1 MATVTVPRW
10 GLYINGRWREGS
22 RYVPVLHKYRQE
34 VMAEVAEADEALVDE
49 AVRAAQGALEE
60 RPLSPYRRF
69 EILRR
74 AADLLSQRREE
85 FALTI
90 AREAGKPL
98 KYARVEVDRA
108 IQTISLSGEEA
119 KRIHGEQVPVD
130 AAPGAEGR
138 LAFTLRVPVGVVC
151 AISPFNFPLNLVAH
165 KVAPALAA
173 GNAVVLK
180 PATYTPLTSL
190 MLAQLLEEAGLP
202 PGYLN
207 VVVGGG
213 RTVGE
218 ALLRHP
224 GIALYTFT
232 GSPEV
237 GERVKAATGL
247 RRVILELG
255 NNSPNLVAR
264 DANLDQAA
272 QLLARF
278 AYLYAGQFCISVQRI
293 YVERPAYEPFL
304 EKFVAAARAM
314 KLGDPEE
321 PDTDIGPLISE
332 DDARRVE
339 AWVEEAVQGGA
350 RRVLGGPRQGV
361 LYPATVLT
369 DVRPEMKVV
378 CQEVFGPVASVVACS
393 SFEEAIQQANDTE
406 YGLQAGVFTRSLDR
420 AVQAARSLRMGGV
433 IVNDTSGFRVDLMP
447 YGGVRRSGI
456 GREGPRYAIEEM
468 TDLRIVVLNAA
479 DGW

>member
-1 MATVTVPRW
+1 MATVAVPRW
-10 GLYINGRWREGS
+10 GLYIDGRWREGP
-22 RYVPVLHKYRQE
+22 RPVPVLHKYRQE
-34 VMAEVAEADEALVDE
+34 VMAEVAEADEGLVEE
-49 AVRAAQGALEE
+49 AVAAAQRALRE
-60 RPLSPYRRF
+60 RPLAPYRRF

-74 AADLLSQRREE
+74 AADLLAERRDP

-108 IQTISLSGEEA
+108 VQTISLSAEEA

-130 AAPGAEGR
+130 ASPGAEGR
-138 LAFTLRVPVGVVC
+138 IAFTIRVPVGVVC
-151 AISPFNFPLNLVAH
+151 AIAPFNFPLNLVAH

-237 GERVKAATGL
+237 GERIKAATGL

-255 NNSPNLVAR
+255 NNSPNLVAQ
-264 DANLDQAA
+264 DADLDQAA

-314 KLGDPEE
+314 KLGDPEDPE
-321 PDTDIGPLISE
+321 TDIGPLISE

-350 RRVLGGPRQGV
+350 RRLLGGPRQGP

-393 SFEEAIQQANDTE
+393 SFEEAVERANDTE
-406 YGLQAGVFTRSLDR
+406 YGLQAGVFTNDLRKAML
-420 AVQAARSLRMGGV
+420 AAKTLRMGGV
-433 IVNDTSGFRVDLMP
+433 IINDTSGFRVDLMP
-447 YGGVRRSGI
+447 YGGVKRSGI

-468 TDLRIVVLNAA
+468 TDLRIVVLHTT
-479 DGW
+479 GGR

>member
-1 MATVTVPRW
+1 MATVMAPRW
-10 GLYINGRWREGS
+10 GLYVDGRWRDGT
-22 RYVPVLHKYRQE
+22 RCVRVLHKYRQE
-34 VMAEVAEADEALVDE
+34 VMAEVAEADEDLVHE
-49 AVRAAQGALEE
+49 AVQAARRAVEA

-69 EILRR
+69 EILRK
-74 AADLLSQRREE
+74 AADLLAQRRDE
-85 FALTI
+85 FARTI
-90 AREAGKPL
+90 AQEAGKPL

-151 AISPFNFPLNLVAH
+151 AIAPFNFPLNLVAH

-207 VVVGGG
+207 VLVGSG
-213 RTVGE
+213 RVVGE

-224 GIALYTFT
+224 GIDLYTFT

-237 GERVKAATGL
+237 GERIKAATGL

-255 NNSPNLVAR
+255 NNSPNVVAQ

-272 QLLARF
+272 KLLARF

-293 YVERPAYEPFL
+293 YVEQPAYEPFL
-304 EKFVAAARAM
+304 EKFVTEARAM
-314 KLGDPEE
+314 KLGDPED
-321 PDTDIGPLISE
+321 PDTDIGPMISE
-332 DDARRVE
+332 EDAKRVE
-339 AWVEEAVQGGA
+339 AWVEEAVGGGA
-350 RRVLGGPRQGV
+350 RCILGGSRIGV
-361 LYPATVLT
+361 LYPATILT

-378 CQEVFGPVASVVACS
+378 CQEVFGPVASVVPCAT
-393 SFEEAIQQANDTE
+393 FEEALQQANDTA
-406 YGLQAGVFTRSLDR
+406 YGLQAGVFTRNLDR
-420 AVQAARSLRMGGV
+420 AMKAAKTLRMGGV

-468 TDLRIVVLNAA
+468 TDLRLVVLNVAEA
-479 DGW
+479 G

>member
-10 GLYINGRWREGS
+10 GLYIDGRWRDGP
-22 RYVPVLHKYRQE
+22 RTVPVLHKYRQE
-34 VMAEVAEADEALVDE
+34 VLAEVVEADEALVDE
-49 AVRAAQGALEE
+49 AVQAAQRALEE

-108 IQTISLSGEEA
+108 LQTISLSGEEA
-119 KRIHGEQVPVD
+119 KRIHGEQVPVE
-130 AAPGAEGR
+130 AAPGGEGR

-165 KVAPALAA
+165 KVGPALAA

-237 GERVKAATGL
+237 GERIKAATGL

-255 NNSPNLVAR
+255 NNSPNIVAQ

-293 YVERPAYEPFL
+293 YVE
-304 EKFVAAARAM
+304 
-314 KLGDPEE
+314 
-321 PDTDIGPLISE
+321 
-332 DDARRVE
+332 
-339 AWVEEAVQGGA
+339 
-350 RRVLGGPRQGV
+350 
-361 LYPATVLT
+361 
-369 DVRPEMKVV
+369 
-378 CQEVFGPVASVVACS
+378 
-393 SFEEAIQQANDTE
+393 
-406 YGLQAGVFTRSLDR
+406 
-420 AVQAARSLRMGGV
+420 
-433 IVNDTSGFRVDLMP
+433 
-447 YGGVRRSGI
+447 
-456 GREGPRYAIEEM
+456 
-468 TDLRIVVLNAA
+468 
-479 DGW
+479 

>member
-1 MATVTVPRW
+1 MATATVPRW
-10 GLYINGRWREGS
+10 GLYIDGRWREGT
-22 RYVPVLHKYRQE
+22 RGLPVLHKYRQE

-49 AVRAAQGALEE
+49 AVRAARRAVDE

-74 AADLLSQRREE
+74 AADLLTERKEE
-85 FALTI
+85 FARTI

-108 IQTISLSGEEA
+108 IQTVSLSGEEA

-151 AISPFNFPLNLVAH
+151 AIAPFNFPLNLVAH

-190 MLAQLLEEAGLP
+190 MLCQLLEEAGLP

-218 ALLRHP
+218 ALLRHR
-224 GIALYTFT
+224 GIDLYTFT

-237 GERVKAATGL
+237 GERIKAATGL

-255 NNSPNLVAR
+255 NNSPNVVAQ

-293 YVERPAYEPFL
+293 YVERPAYEAFL

-332 DDARRVE
+332 DDAKRVE
-339 AWVEEAVQGGA
+339 AWVDEAIQGGA
-350 RRVLGGPRQGV
+350 KRVLGGPRDGV

-369 DVRPEMKVV
+369 DVRPDMKVV

-393 SFEEAIQQANDTE
+393 SFEEALRQANDTE
-406 YGLQAGVFTRSLDR
+406 YGLQAGVFTRNLDR
-420 AVQAARSLRMGGV
+420 AMKAARTLRMGGV

-447 YGGVRRSGI
+447 YGGIKRSGI
-456 GREGPRYAIEEM
+456 GREGPRYAVEEM
-468 TDLRIVVLNAA
+468 TDLRIVVLNSA
-479 DGW
+479 DGG

>member
-10 GLYINGRWREGS
+10 GLYIDGRWRDGP
-22 RYVPVLHKYRQE
+22 RTVPVLHKYRQE
-34 VMAEVAEADEALVDE
+34 VLAEVVEADEALVDE
-49 AVRAAQGALEE
+49 AVQAAQRALEQ

-69 EILRR
+69 QILRR
-74 AADLLSQRREE
+74 AADLLSERREE

-108 IQTISLSGEEA
+108 LQTISLSGEEA
-119 KRIHGEQVPVD
+119 KRIHGEQVPVE
-130 AAPGAEGR
+130 AAPGGEGR

-151 AISPFNFPLNLVAH
+151 AITPFNFPLNLVAH

-190 MLAQLLEEAGLP
+190 MLAQLLQEAGLP

-237 GERVKAATGL
+237 GERIKAATGL
-247 RRVILELG
+247 RRVVLELG
-255 NNSPNLVAR
+255 NNSPNIVAQ

-293 YVERPAYEPFL
+293 YVEQPAYEPFL

-314 KLGDPEE
+314 KLGDPED

-339 AWVEEAVQGGA
+339 AWVEEAVHGGA

-393 SFEEAIQQANDTE
+393 SFEEALRQANDTE
-406 YGLQAGVFTRSLDR
+406 YGLQAGVFTRNLDR
-420 AVQAARSLRMGGV
+420 AMKAARTLRMGGV

-447 YGGVRRSGI
+447 YGGIRRSGI

-468 TDLRIVVLNAA
+468 TDLRIVVLNPA
-479 DGW
+479 DG

>member
-1 MATVTVPRW
+1 
-10 GLYINGRWREGS
+10 LYIDGRWRDGP
-22 RYVPVLHKYRQE
+22 RTVPVLHKYRQE
-34 VMAEVAEADEALVDE
+34 VLAEVVEADEALVDE
-49 AVRAAQGALEE
+49 AVQAAQRALEQ

-69 EILRR
+69 QILRR
-74 AADLLSQRREE
+74 AADLLSERREE

-108 IQTISLSGEEA
+108 LQTISLSGEEA
-119 KRIHGEQVPVD
+119 KRIHGEQVPVE
-130 AAPGAEGR
+130 AAPGGEGR

-151 AISPFNFPLNLVAH
+151 AITPFNFPLNLVAH

-190 MLAQLLEEAGLP
+190 MLAQLLQEAGLP

-237 GERVKAATGL
+237 GERIKAATGL
-247 RRVILELG
+247 RRVVLELG
-255 NNSPNLVAR
+255 NNSPNIVAQ

-293 YVERPAYEPFL
+293 YVEQPAYEPFL

-314 KLGDPEE
+314 KLGDPED

-339 AWVEEAVQGGA
+339 AWVEEAVHGGA

-393 SFEEAIQQANDTE
+393 SFEEALRQANDTE
-406 YGLQAGVFTRSLDR
+406 YGLQAGVFTRNLDR
-420 AVQAARSLRMGGV
+420 AMKAARTLRMGGV

-447 YGGVRRSGI
+447 YGGIRRSGI

-468 TDLRIVVLNAA
+468 TDLRIVVLNPA
-479 DGW
+479 DG

>member
-10 GLYINGRWREGS
+10 GLYIDGRWRDGS
-22 RYVPVLHKYRQE
+22 RTVPVLHKYRQE
-34 VMAEVAEADEALVDE
+34 VLAEVVEADEALVDE
-49 AVRAAQGALEE
+49 AVQAAQRAVEQ

-74 AADLLSQRREE
+74 AADRLTERRDE

-108 IQTISLSGEEA
+108 IQTLSLSGEEA
-119 KRIHGEQVPVD
+119 KRIHGEQVPVE

-190 MLAQLLEEAGLP
+190 MLAQLLEQAGLP

-237 GERVKAATGL
+237 GERIKAATGL

-255 NNSPNLVAR
+255 NNSPNIVAQ

-293 YVERPAYEPFL
+293 YVEQPAYEPFL

-314 KLGDPEE
+314 KLGDPED

-369 DVRPEMKVV
+369 DVRREMKVV

-393 SFEEAIQQANDTE
+393 SFEEALRQANDTE
-406 YGLQAGVFTRSLDR
+406 YGLQAGVFTRNLDR
-420 AVQAARSLRMGGV
+420 AMRAVRALRMGGV

-447 YGGVRRSGI
+447 YGGIKRSGI

-468 TDLRIVVLNAA
+468 TDLRIVVLNPA
-479 DGW
+479 DG

>member
-10 GLYINGRWREGS
+10 GLYIDGRWREGR
-22 RYVPVLHKYRQE
+22 RYVPVLHKFRQE
-34 VMAEVAEADEALVDE
+34 VMAEVAEADDLLVDE
-49 AVRAAQGALEE
+49 AVRAAQRAMDE
-60 RPLSPYRRF
+60 RPLPPYRRF

-74 AADLLSQRREE
+74 AADLLAQRRDE

-138 LAFTLRVPVGVVC
+138 LAFTIRVPVGVVC

-165 KVAPALAA
+165 KVGPALAA

-237 GERVKAATGL
+237 GERIKAATGL

-255 NNSPNLVAR
+255 NNSPNIVAQ

-293 YVERPAYEPFL
+293 YVERPAFEAFL
-304 EKFVAAARAM
+304 DKFVAAARAM
-314 KLGDPEE
+314 KLGDPED
-321 PDTDIGPLISE
+321 PDTDIGPMISE

-339 AWVEEAVQGGA
+339 AWVDEAVQGGA
-350 RRVLGGPRQGV
+350 KCVLGGPRQGV

-378 CQEVFGPVASVVACS
+378 CQEVFGPVASVVTCS
-393 SFEEAIQQANDTE
+393 SFEEALEHANRTE
-406 YGLQAGVFTRSLDR
+406 YGLQAGVFTRNLDR
-420 AVQAARSLRMGGV
+420 AMKAARALRMGGV

-447 YGGVRRSGI
+447 YGGVKRSGI

-479 DGW
+479 DKG

>member
-10 GLYINGRWREGS
+10 GLYIDGRWRDGS
-22 RYVPVLHKYRQE
+22 RTVPVLHKYRQE
-34 VMAEVAEADEALVDE
+34 VLAEVVEADEALVDE
-49 AVRAAQGALEE
+49 AVQAAQRAVEQ

-74 AADLLSQRREE
+74 AADRLTERRDE

-108 IQTISLSGEEA
+108 IQTLSLSGEEA
-119 KRIHGEQVPVD
+119 KRIHGEQVPVE

-190 MLAQLLEEAGLP
+190 MLAQLLEQAGLP

-237 GERVKAATGL
+237 GERIKAATGL

-255 NNSPNLVAR
+255 NNSPNVVAQ

-293 YVERPAYEPFL
+293 YVEQPAYEPFL

-314 KLGDPEE
+314 KLGDPED

-369 DVRPEMKVV
+369 DVRREMKVV

-393 SFEEAIQQANDTE
+393 SFEEALRQANDTE
-406 YGLQAGVFTRSLDR
+406 YGLQAGVFTRNLDR
-420 AVQAARSLRMGGV
+420 AMRAVRALRMGGV

-447 YGGVRRSGI
+447 YGGIKRSGI

-468 TDLRIVVLNAA
+468 TDLRIVVLNPA
-479 DGW
+479 DG

>member
-1 MATVTVPRW
+1 MATATVPRW
-10 GLYINGRWREGS
+10 ELYIDGRWRKGA
-22 RYVPVLHKYRQE
+22 RYLPVLHKYRQE
-34 VMAEVAEADEALVDE
+34 VLAEVAEADEALVDE
-49 AVRAAQGALEE
+49 AVRAAQRAVEE
-60 RPLSPYRRF
+60 QPLSPYRRF

-74 AADLLSQRREE
+74 AADLLSARREE

-98 KYARVEVDRA
+98 KYARLEVDRA

-130 AAPGAEGR
+130 AAPGSEGR
-138 LAFTLRVPVGVVC
+138 LAFTLRVPVGVIC
-151 AISPFNFPLNLVAH
+151 AIAPFNFPLNLVAH

-180 PATYTPLTSL
+180 PASYTPLTSL
-190 MLAQLLEEAGLP
+190 MLCQLLEDAGLP
-202 PGYLN
+202 PGYVN

-224 GIALYTFT
+224 GIGLYTFT

-237 GERVKAATGL
+237 GERIKAATGL

-255 NNSPNLVAR
+255 NNSPNIVAE
-264 DANLDQAA
+264 DADLDQAS

-293 YVERPAYEPFL
+293 YVERAVYEPFL
-304 EKFVAAARAM
+304 ERFLAAARAM
-314 KLGDPEE
+314 RLGDPEDPQTE
-321 PDTDIGPLISE
+321 IGPLISE

-339 AWVEEAVQGGA
+339 AWVEEAVQRGA
-350 RRVLGGPRQGV
+350 RRVLGGPRQGP

-378 CQEVFGPVASVVACS
+378 CQEVFGPVASVVACE
-393 SFEEAIQQANDTE
+393 SFEEALAQANATE
-406 YGLQAGVFTRSLDR
+406 YGLQAGVFTRDLDKAMR
-420 AVQAARSLRMGGV
+420 AAKSLRMGGV
-433 IVNDTSGFRVDLMP
+433 IINDTSGYRVDLMP
-447 YGGVRRSGI
+447 YGGVRRSGM
-456 GREGPRYAIEEM
+456 GREGPRYAVEEM
-468 TDLRIVVLNAA
+468 TDLRIVVLNQAA
-479 DGW
+479 GH

>member
-1 MATVTVPRW
+1 VTVPRW
-10 GLYINGRWREGS
+10 GLYIDGRWRDGP
-22 RYVPVLHKYRQE
+22 RTVPVLHKYRQE
-34 VMAEVAEADEALVDE
+34 VLAEVVEADEALVDE
-49 AVRAAQGALEE
+49 AVQAAQRALEQ

-69 EILRR
+69 QILRR
-74 AADLLSQRREE
+74 AADLLSERREE

-108 IQTISLSGEEA
+108 LQTISLSGEEA
-119 KRIHGEQVPVD
+119 KRIHGEQVPVE
-130 AAPGAEGR
+130 AAPGGEGR

-151 AISPFNFPLNLVAH
+151 AITPFNFPLNLVAH

-237 GERVKAATGL
+237 GERIKAATGL
-247 RRVILELG
+247 RRVVLELG
-255 NNSPNLVAR
+255 NNSPNIVAQ

-293 YVERPAYEPFL
+293 YVEQPAYEPFL

-314 KLGDPEE
+314 KLGDPED

-339 AWVEEAVQGGA
+339 AWVEEAVHGGA

-393 SFEEAIQQANDTE
+393 SFEEALRQANDTE
-406 YGLQAGVFTRSLDR
+406 YGLQAGVFTRNLDR
-420 AVQAARSLRMGGV
+420 AMKAARTLRMGGV

-447 YGGVRRSGI
+447 HGGIRRSGI
-456 GREGPRYAIEEM
+456 GREGPR
-468 TDLRIVVLNAA
+468 
-479 DGW
+479 